1 MEELL
6 RYIINSLVSK
16 PDQVEIAFADESE
29 KVKVVTVKVDPSD
42 MGKVIGRNGKIAS
55 AIRTIV
61 KSVTTKENQRY
72 IVKIIEKENA

>member
-6 RYIINSLVSK
+6 RYMVNSLVSK
-16 PDQVEIAFADESE
+16 PEQVEITVADESE
-29 KVKVVTVKVDPSD
+29 KTKVVTVKVDPED
-42 MGKVIGRNGKIAS
+42 MGKVIGRNGKVAT

-61 KSVTTKENQRY
+61 KSVTTKENKRY

>member
-16 PDQVEIAFADESE
+16 PDQVEISVEDESE
-29 KVKVVTVKVDPSD
+29 KVKVVKVAVDSED
-42 MGKVIGRNGKIAS
+42 MGKVIGRNGKVAT

-61 KSVTTKENQRY
+61 KSVTTKENKRY
-72 IVKIIEKENA
+72 VVKIIEKEHA

>member
-6 RYIINSLVSK
+6 KYIINSLVSK
-16 PDQVEIAFADESE
+16 PDQVEITFADESE
-29 KVKVVTVKVDPSD
+29 KVKVVTIKVDPSD
-42 MGKVIGRNGKIAS
+42 MGKVIGRNGKIAT

-72 IVKIIEKENA
+72 VVKIIEKENA

>member
-16 PDQVEIAFADESE
+16 PDQVEISVEDESE
-29 KVKVVTVKVDPSD
+29 KVKVVKIAVDSED
-42 MGKVIGRNGKIAS
+42 MGKVIGRNGKVAT

-61 KSVTTKENQRY
+61 KSVTTKENKRY

>member
-6 RYIINSLVSK
+6 KYIVNSLVSK
-16 PDQVEIAFADESE
+16 PENVEISVEDESE
-29 KVKVVTVKVDPSD
+29 KVKVVKVVVDGED
-42 MGKVIGRNGKIAS
+42 MGKVIGRNGKVAT

-61 KSVTTKENQRY
+61 KSVTTKENKRY

>member
-6 RYIINSLVSK
+6 RYMVNSLVSK
-16 PDQVEIAFADESE
+16 PEQVEITVDDESE
-29 KVKVVTVKVDPSD
+29 KTKVVTVKVDPSD
-42 MGKVIGRNGKIAS
+42 MGKVIGRNGKVAT

-61 KSVTTKENQRY
+61 KSVTTKENKRY